1 MRTTIFTTAAALVVS
16 VIAVNAHAETGPTPG
31 WAHAANLV
39 HLQENGKAI
48 TTDNVQD
55 RLLIQEV
62 FARWG
67 VGYDEGRLDVIR
79 SLFTPDAVYEVTLAG
94 KKLMAHKEGPDNIV
108 AGVRESLR
116 QQGDQRRHA
125 ISNII
130 IDRLTANEATAIAY
144 GIVTVAADGMSLGA
158 TVIYSAN
165 LRRGTDGVWRF
176 SKFVIGMD
184 EYAARNIVNKP

>member
-1 MRTTIFTTAAALVVS
+1 MRDTIYTTAAALVFS
-16 VIAVNAHAETGPTPG
+16 VIAVNAQAETMPRPG
-31 WAHAANLV
+31 WAHAADLV
-39 HLQENGKAI
+39 HLQINGKAA
-48 TTDNVQD
+48 TTDNVLD

-79 SLFTPDAVYEVTLAG
+79 SLFTSDAVYDVTLAG
-94 KKLMAHKEGPDNIV
+94 SKTMAHKVGPDNIV

-116 QQGDQRRHA
+116 QQADQRRHA

-130 IDRLTANEATAIAY
+130 IDRLTADEATAIAY
-144 GIVTVAADGMSLGA
+144 GVVTVAADGLSLGA

-165 LRRGTDGVWRF
+165 LRRESDGVWRF

-184 EYAARNIVNKP
+184 EYAARK